1 MKKETQVDGLRK
13 TTFVGDDAEKQ
24 ITIGEEQ
31 NIDSH
36 LKHNKELYNSND
48 GYSPSR
54 ELKRVASIPIL
65 ALQIWAKEYNGN
77 NNCRYDKYY
86 HICDCYTNSLFF
98 YVWPE
103 IGNDNIMKFR

>member
-77 NNCRYDKYY
+77 NNWWALPAETQTK
-86 HICDCYTNSLFF
+86 ILKKKLNSNEFQYF
-98 YVWPE
+98 KTAR
-103 IGNDNIMKFR
+103 GNL